1 MEAVTTVPHQDDGYA
16 RIPAPTDLKQGA
28 VLPQGPLDL
37 ASRDVYS
44 LTGRIDAPT
53 QP

>member
-16 RIPAPTDLKQGA
+16 RITAHTDLKQGA
-28 VLPQGPLDL
+28 ALPLGPLDQ

-44 LTGRIDAPT
+44 LTGRVHTRT